1 MDWLHYAGMV
11 ALGLVILWAVARAD
25 DWLAAREKRE

>member
-11 ALGLVILWAVARAD
+11 ALGLLILWAVACVD
-25 DWLAAREKRE
+25 DWLAAREKQD